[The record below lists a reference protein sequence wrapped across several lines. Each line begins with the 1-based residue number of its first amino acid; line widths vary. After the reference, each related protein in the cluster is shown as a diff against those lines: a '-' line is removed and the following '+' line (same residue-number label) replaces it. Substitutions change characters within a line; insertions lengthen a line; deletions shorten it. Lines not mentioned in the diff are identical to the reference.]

1 MSGNV
6 KNICENWQIIN
17 LLSKL
22 SATACRK
29 CPSQK
34 RENLMEIVK
43 TAPVQTA
50 VVSKIDRAQTALWS
64 FLAADALGVQVE
76 FLPADE
82 RLSRDQQTLL
92 TMQEAGPWQTL
103 AGQPT
108 EDGEL
113 AILQARML
121 LFYGCYREDTAWQAY
136 QYWLHTDPFAIA
148 PALQRALTHH
158 PSEHD
163 CSLAALSRL
172 VPISI
177 MGVHFS
183 LPQIAA
189 WAMQDTALT
198 QPALICQQ
206 ASGLYA
212 MLLAK
217 AIDEGTSADEL
228 YQDLQQWARD
238 LKVDT
243 VLKQLIDQALF
254 MPPAN
259 YQDPAQPVLCA
270 FHNAIWQMLY
280 AKTVSEAITDSIRH
294 GGDTGSYAAI
304 AAALVG
310 AIQGSSS
317 LRTDWIAA
325 MQSCK
330 PQEGVTGVDQPRPEA
345 VWPTDAAELAKKLV
359 EMTPAELI

>member
-1 MSGNV
+1 
-6 KNICENWQIIN
+6 
-17 LLSKL
+17 
-22 SATACRK
+22 
-29 CPSQK
+29 
-34 RENLMEIVK
+34 MEIVNNAPDQAAIAGK
-43 TAPVQTA
+43 TA
-50 VVSKIDRAQTALWS
+50 RAQAALLS

-82 RLSRDQQTLL
+82 RLSRDRQHLL
-92 TMQEAGPWQTL
+92 TMLDTGPWHTL

-113 AILQARML
+113 VLLQARML
-121 LFYGCYREDTAWQAY
+121 SYYGCYREDTAWQAY
-136 QYWLHTDPFAIA
+136 QYWLQTDPFAIA
-148 PALQRALTHH
+148 PALQRALTHQ

-172 VPISI
+172 LPIS
-177 MGVHFS
+177 MLGVHFS

-198 QPALICQQ
+198 QPALLCQQ
-206 ASGLYA
+206 VSGLYA

-217 AIDEGTSADEL
+217 AIDEDSSADGL
-228 YQDLQQWARD
+228 YQDLQQWARE
-238 LKVDT
+238 LKVDA
-243 VLKQLIDQALF
+243 VLKHLIDQALF

-259 YQDPAQPVLCA
+259 YHDPAQPVLCA

-280 AKTVSEAITDSIRH
+280 AKSVGEAITESIQQ

-310 AIQGSSS
+310 AIYGMSSV
-317 LRTDWIAA
+317 RPDWVNT
-325 MQSCK
+325 MQNCK

-345 VWPTDAAELAKKLV
+345 LWPHDAAELAKKLV
-359 EMTPAELI
+359 EMTPAELIETWSLLRSESSDIVDLVH

>member
-1 MSGNV
+1 
-6 KNICENWQIIN
+6 
-17 LLSKL
+17 
-22 SATACRK
+22 
-29 CPSQK
+29 
-34 RENLMEIVK
+34 MEIVK
-43 TAPVQTA
+43 TTPAQTGVA
-50 VVSKIDRAQTALWS
+50 DKVARAQAAMLS

-76 FLPADE
+76 FLPHDE
-82 RLSRDQQTLL
+82 RLSLDSRALL

-113 AILQARML
+113 TILQARML

-136 QYWLHTDPFAIA
+136 QYWLQTDPFAIA
-148 PALQRALTHH
+148 PALQRALTHQ

-172 VPISI
+172 LPISI
-177 MGVHFS
+177 LGVHFS

-198 QPALICQQ
+198 QPALVCQQ

-217 AIDEGTSADEL
+217 AIDEGSSADDL
-228 YQDLQQWARD
+228 YQNLQQWARD
-238 LKVDT
+238 LKVDL

-280 AKTVSEAITDSIRH
+280 AKSVGDAIVDSIKQ
-294 GGDTGSYAAI
+294 GGDTGSYAAV

-310 AIQGSSS
+310 AIHGISSVHQ
-317 LRTDWIAA
+317 DWVDA
-325 MQSCK
+325 MQHCK

-359 EMTPAELI
+359 EMTPAELV

>member
-1 MSGNV
+1 
-6 KNICENWQIIN
+6 
-17 LLSKL
+17 
-22 SATACRK
+22 
-29 CPSQK
+29 
-34 RENLMEIVK
+34 MEIVN
-43 TAPVQTA
+43 TAPDQAAIAAKVA
-50 VVSKIDRAQTALWS
+50 RAQAALLS

-76 FLPADE
+76 FLPLAE
-82 RLSRDQQTLL
+82 LSHRDPQALL
-92 TMQEAGPWQTL
+92 TMQDSGPWHSL

-113 AILQARML
+113 VILQSRML

-136 QYWLHTDPFAIA
+136 QYWLQTDPFAIA
-148 PALQRALTHH
+148 PALHRALTHQ

-172 VPISI
+172 LPISI
-177 MGVHFS
+177 LGVHFS

-198 QPALICQQ
+198 QPALLCQQ

-217 AIDEGTSADEL
+217 AIDEGSTADEL

-238 LKVDT
+238 LKVDS

-259 YQDPAQPVLCA
+259 YHDPAQPVLCA

-280 AKTVSEAITDSIRH
+280 AKSVSDAITESIKQ

-304 AAALVG
+304 AAAVVG
-310 AIQGSSS
+310 AVHGLSSVRS
-317 LRTDWIAA
+317 DWLDA
-325 MQSCK
+325 MQNCK

-345 VWPTDAAELAKKLV
+345 VWPTDAADLAKKLV
-359 EMTPAELI
+359 EMTPAELV

>member
-1 MSGNV
+1 
-6 KNICENWQIIN
+6 
-17 LLSKL
+17 
-22 SATACRK
+22 
-29 CPSQK
+29 
-34 RENLMEIVK
+34 MEIVK
-43 TAPVQTA
+43 TTPVQITVA
-50 VVSKIDRAQTALWS
+50 GKVARAQAALLS
-64 FLAADALGVQVE
+64 FLAADSIGVQVE
-76 FLPADE
+76 FLPEDE
-82 RLSRDQQTLL
+82 RLSRDRQTLL
-92 TMQEAGPWQTL
+92 TMQDAGPWQTL

-136 QYWLHTDPFAIA
+136 QYWLQTDPFAIA
-148 PALQRALTHH
+148 PALQRALTHQ

-217 AIDEGTSADEL
+217 AIDEGTQADEL

-238 LKVDT
+238 LKVDN

-259 YQDPAQPVLCA
+259 YRDPAQPVLCA

-280 AKTVSEAITDSIRH
+280 AKSVDEAIIESLQQ

-304 AAALVG
+304 AAAVVG
-310 AIQGSSS
+310 AIHGLSSVPP
-317 LRTDWIAA
+317 DWMNT
-325 MQSCK
+325 MQNCK

-345 VWPTDAAELAKKLV
+345 VWPTDAAELAQKLV
-359 EMTPAELI
+359 EMTPAELV

>member
-1 MSGNV
+1 
-6 KNICENWQIIN
+6 
-17 LLSKL
+17 
-22 SATACRK
+22 
-29 CPSQK
+29 
-34 RENLMEIVK
+34 MEIVK
-43 TAPVQTA
+43 TAPDQAA
-50 VVSKIDRAQTALWS
+50 VAGKVARAQAAMLS

-76 FLPADE
+76 FLPEDE
-82 RLSRDQQTLL
+82 RLSHDPQALL

-113 AILQARML
+113 AILQTRML

-136 QYWLHTDPFAIA
+136 QYWLQTDPFAIA
-148 PALQRALTHH
+148 PALQRALTHQ

-172 VPISI
+172 LPIS
-177 MGVHFS
+177 MLGVHFS

-198 QPALICQQ
+198 QPALLCQQ

-217 AIDEGTSADEL
+217 AIDEGSSADDL

-238 LKVDT
+238 LKVDP

-280 AKTVSEAITDSIRH
+280 AKSVGEAITESIKQ

-304 AAALVG
+304 AAAVVG
-310 AIQGSSS
+310 AIHGLSSV
-317 LRTDWIAA
+317 RIDWINA
-325 MQSCK
+325 MQNCK

-345 VWPTDAAELAKKLV
+345 VWPIDAAELAKKLV
-359 EMTPAELI
+359 EMTPADLV

>member
-1 MSGNV
+1 M
-6 KNICENWQIIN
+6 N

-22 SATACRK
+22 NSLKPCNVEKLMDNAQSAPEQASAANK
-29 CPSQK
+29 
-34 RENLMEIVK
+34 
-43 TAPVQTA
+43 
-50 VVSKIDRAQTALWS
+50 VSRAQAALLS

-76 FLPADE
+76 FLSNEE
-82 RLSRDQQTLL
+82 RLSRDPDTLL
-92 TMQEAGPWQTL
+92 TMVEAGPWHTL

-113 AILQARML
+113 VLLQARML
-121 LFYGCYREDTAWQAY
+121 SYYGCYREDTAWQTY
-136 QYWLHTDPFAIA
+136 QYWLKTDPFAIA
-148 PALQRALTHH
+148 PALQRALSHQ

-172 VPISI
+172 VPISTL
-177 MGVHFS
+177 GVHFS

-198 QPALICQQ
+198 QPALLCQQ
-206 ASGLYA
+206 VSALYA
-212 MLLAK
+212 MMLAK
-217 AIDEGTSADEL
+217 AIDEGSSADQL
-228 YQDLQQWARD
+228 YQDLQQWARE
-238 LKVDT
+238 LKVDI

-270 FHNAIWQMLY
+270 FHNAVWQMLY
-280 AKTVSEAITDSIRH
+280 ATSVSEAIIESIKQ

-310 AIQGSSS
+310 AIHGMSSVNTQWT
-317 LRTDWIAA
+317 LTLETCR
-325 MQSCK
+325 
-330 PQEGVTGVDQPRPEA
+330 PQEGVTGVDQPRPDV

-359 EMTPAELI
+359 EMTPAELL

>member
-1 MSGNV
+1 
-6 KNICENWQIIN
+6 
-17 LLSKL
+17 
-22 SATACRK
+22 
-29 CPSQK
+29 
-34 RENLMEIVK
+34 MEIVN
-43 TAPVQTA
+43 TAPDQAAIAAKVA
-50 VVSKIDRAQTALWS
+50 RAQAAMLS

-76 FLPADE
+76 FLPLAE
-82 RLSRDQQTLL
+82 LSHRDPQTLL
-92 TMQEAGPWQTL
+92 TMQDNGPWHSL

-113 AILQARML
+113 VILQTRML

-136 QYWLHTDPFAIA
+136 QYWLQTDPFAIA

-172 VPISI
+172 LPISVL
-177 MGVHFS
+177 GVHFS

-189 WAMQDTALT
+189 WAMEDTALT
-198 QPALICQQ
+198 QPALLCQQ

-217 AIDEGTSADEL
+217 AIDEGTSADDL

-238 LKVDT
+238 LKVDS

-280 AKTVSEAITDSIRH
+280 AKSVGDAISESIKQ

-304 AAALVG
+304 AAAVVG
-310 AIQGSSS
+310 AIHGLSSV
-317 LRTDWIAA
+317 RQDWVDV
-325 MQSCK
+325 MQHCK

-359 EMTPAELI
+359 EMTPAELV

>member
-1 MSGNV
+1 
-6 KNICENWQIIN
+6 
-17 LLSKL
+17 
-22 SATACRK
+22 
-29 CPSQK
+29 
-34 RENLMEIVK
+34 MEIVK
-43 TAPVQTA
+43 TTPEQTA
-50 VVSKIDRAQTALWS
+50 ELDKVSRAQAALLS
-64 FLAADALGVQVE
+64 FLAADAIGVQVE
-76 FLPADE
+76 FLPEAE
-82 RLSRDQQTLL
+82 RLSRDAQTLL

-108 EDGEL
+108 EDGEV

-121 LFYGCYREDTAWQAY
+121 LYYGCYREDTAWQAY
-136 QYWLHTDPFAIA
+136 QYWLKTDPFAIA
-148 PALQRALTHH
+148 PALQRALMHQ

-163 CSLAALSRL
+163 CSLAALCRL

-177 MGVHFS
+177 LGVHFS

-206 ASGLYA
+206 VSGLYA

-217 AIDEGTSADEL
+217 AIDEGGSADAL

-238 LKVDT
+238 LKVDV
-243 VLKQLIDQALF
+243 VLRQLIDQALF
-254 MPPAN
+254 MPPTN

-270 FHNAIWQMLY
+270 FHNAIWQLLY
-280 AKTVSEAITDSIRH
+280 AKSVDEAIIDSIRH

-310 AIQGSSS
+310 ARHGLASVRS
-317 LRTDWIAA
+317 DWVAT
-325 MQSCK
+325 MQRCK

-345 VWPTDAAELAKKLV
+345 VWPIDAKELAKQLV
-359 EMTPAELI
+359 EMTPADLVG